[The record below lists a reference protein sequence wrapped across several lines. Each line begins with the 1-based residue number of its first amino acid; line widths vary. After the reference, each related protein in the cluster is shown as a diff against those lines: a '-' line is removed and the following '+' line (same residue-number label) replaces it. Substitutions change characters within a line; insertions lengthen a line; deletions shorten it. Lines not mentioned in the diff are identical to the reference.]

1 MAMVELGYLQSG
13 SADCESGRSDWEGGR
28 GSGSA
33 VLPSQKVRPSEAWH
47 TMDAHAF
54 AQLCLVEGRR

>member
-1 MAMVELGYLQSG
+1 VLRQSSSPTSRYLADRQLGVLMAMVELGYLQSG

-33 VLPSQKVRPSEAWH
+33 V
-47 TMDAHAF
+47 
-54 AQLCLVEGRR
+54 

>member
-13 SADCESGRSDWEGGR
+13 SADGESGAVAVAVAV
-28 GSGSA
+28 A
-33 VLPSQKVRPSEAWH
+33 VLSSQKVRPSEAWH

-54 AQLCLVEGRR
+54 AQLYLVEGRRYI